1 MVGLI
6 DKFMGFLLTYLENR
20 PTDATMFIKECQG
33 GAWQTLLIEL
43 LSNLPQL
50 QGKSNLQLLC
60 KTLSLD
66 MSEGG
71 GKQGEGGSSDGGGQS
86 VPPTPPASSAVA
98 ATSTLA
104 NGMQFSQ
111 VCDILFKTSK
121 TWFYKLPAAKTT

>member
-20 PTDATMFIKECQG
+20 PTDATMFIRECQG

-71 GKQGEGGSSDGGGQS
+71 AKQGEGGSSDGGQS

-111 VCDILFKTSK
+111 VCNIFFS
-121 TWFYKLPAAKTT
+121 

>member
-20 PTDATMFIKECQG
+20 PTDATMFIKESQG

-50 QGKSNLQLLC
+50 QAKSNLQLLC

-66 MSEGG
+66 MSDGG
-71 GKQGEGGSSDGGGQS
+71 GKQGEGGASDGGQS
-86 VPPTPPASSAVA
+86 VPPTPPSSSAVA

-104 NGMQFSQ
+104 NGMQYSQ
-111 VCDILFKTSK
+111 VCILRG
-121 TWFYKLPAAKTT
+121 A